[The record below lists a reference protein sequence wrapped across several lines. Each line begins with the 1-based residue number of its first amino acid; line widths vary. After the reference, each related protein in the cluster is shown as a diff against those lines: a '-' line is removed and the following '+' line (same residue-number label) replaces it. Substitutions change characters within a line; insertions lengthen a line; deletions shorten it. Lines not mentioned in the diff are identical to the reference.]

1 MKKFSTDQIS
11 TLEQATFA
19 SMAIG
24 DYFVARNVNNNFVKF
39 RKVGEDSAMSIDI
52 AAYRRKDRLGFSAGA
67 VHRGIEP
74 SDRYFRCAVDSFI

>member
-1 MKKFSTDQIS
+1 MT
-11 TLEQATFA
+11 T
-19 SMAIG
+19 
-24 DYFVARNVNNNFVKF
+24 NNFVKYV
-39 RKVGEDSAMSIDI
+39 KVGEESAKSIDI